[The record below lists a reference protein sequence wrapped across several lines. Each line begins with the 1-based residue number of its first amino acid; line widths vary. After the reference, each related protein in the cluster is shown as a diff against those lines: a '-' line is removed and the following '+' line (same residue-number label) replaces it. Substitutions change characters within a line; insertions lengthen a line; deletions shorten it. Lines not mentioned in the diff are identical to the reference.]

1 LDTAKTN
8 HLALYSTA
16 LGLDLYVNYNT
27 LSVTDLYIQ
36 LILLLVHNFVYRY
49 HKDKLPEIFNNCFMF
64 NNEIHNYNTRSA
76 SNIHLPRV
84 DTGYGQRSVCYV
96 GVSLWNS
103 LPDDLKTITSFSTFK
118 AHLKLYLQTK
128 SYADW

>member
-1 LDTAKTN
+1 
-8 HLALYSTA
+8 
-16 LGLDLYVNYNT
+16 
-27 LSVTDLYIQ
+27 
-36 LILLLVHNFVYRY
+36 
-49 HKDKLPEIFNNCFMF
+49 MF

-118 AHLKLYLQTK
+118 DHVKFYLQTK
-128 SYADW
+128 SYLLPYVLVLCLSTCRGVGLDLSLPSGFVGNMKTS